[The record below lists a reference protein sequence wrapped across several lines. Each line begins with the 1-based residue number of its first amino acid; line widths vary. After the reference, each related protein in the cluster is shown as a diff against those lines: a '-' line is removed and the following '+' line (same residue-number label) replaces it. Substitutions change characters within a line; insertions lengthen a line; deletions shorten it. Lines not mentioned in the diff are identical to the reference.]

1 MQRQRSRRRLAALTF
16 LSNISLDGTHRDT
29 KLSQYGRA
37 GFLGKVVG
45 QDALK
50 GAAED
55 PAAEGS
61 LAGGGLHSKASG
73 RGSNNNKENKQH
85 FFFSGEVKGGRG
97 KLLVS
102 TAPIGSST
110 NQTDV
115 PGTPDV
121 TLSDKAFSEAGSG
134 TLHYTVPV
142 HFKDRTNTSN
152 SDLGDRHGVL
162 RKRTVALVDKA
173 QCFSSNESLGGTV
186 NCMPGGR
193 TRKLSGSVSDSSG
206 PPNKEVKFMKTAH
219 ELQAKDERVVFMSS
233 HKIPFHIFSALPY
246 NKSRFGGKSEHGR
259 GETGRRRHTS
269 GNRPLS
275 TISDNADP
283 AHIIGFDRND
293 DIVEISYCELLEPSR
308 SFFSKP
314 RRQQSEHVEYLEQ
327 SDRCMH
333 PGVARCFSYEP
344 ATHKATAHYVP
355 QSPHGQYDKGVPVPG
370 STSVAGTF
378 TLLRA
383 LEAGEHMIRK
393 GSIYD
398 VEDWRCPPSG
408 GHAASMPYV
417 PNMLDDP
424 ELRAG
429 KHRKL
434 LRFPSYMTSVMDY
447 TKPSELKKELNDKF
461 RGKFPQIQLTLSKLR
476 SLKRE
481 MLKIARQECDIDLLT
496 VAHAYV
502 YFERLILKTIVNK
515 QNRKLIAGACLI
527 LAAKMN
533 DVKGEALSNL
543 IEKTESTF
551 RLNRRELTQWEFAAL
566 VALEFG
572 LHLPIWHVNPH
583 YQRLLFES

>member
-1 MQRQRSRRRLAALTF
+1 MRCATSGCELLLPVVVKMATVMQRQRSRRRLAALTF

-37 GFLGKVVG
+37 GFLGKVAGPEV
-45 QDALK
+45 K
-50 GAAED
+50 GSD
-55 PAAEGS
+55 
-61 LAGGGLHSKASG
+61 GGTDDKRS
-73 RGSNNNKENKQH
+73 NNKENQLNRNDC
-85 FFFSGEVKGGRG
+85 KGKIWNNSVAPAGASSCAQDTSEIYT
-97 KLLVS
+97 VS
-102 TAPIGSST
+102 TNDKVYSDG
-110 NQTDV
+110 
-115 PGTPDV
+115 GTATV
-121 TLSDKAFSEAGSG
+121 
-134 TLHYTVPV
+134 HYVPV
-142 HFKDRTNTSN
+142 QFRDRTNTN
-152 SDLGDRHGVL
+152 HAEVVDRHGMP
-162 RKRTVALVDKA
+162 RKRTHVSVVEKTGF
-173 QCFSSNESLGGTV
+173 FSSNESIGGPLT
-186 NCMPGGR
+186 GGR
-193 TRKLSGSVSDSSG
+193 TRKHSGSVSDSSG
-206 PPNKEVKFMKTAH
+206 PPSKEVKFMKTAH
-219 ELQAKDERVVFMSS
+219 ELQARDERIVLMSS

-246 NKSRFGGKSEHGR
+246 NRSKLGGKSDGR
-259 GETGRRRHTS
+259 GESGRRRHAS

-283 AHIIGFDRND
+283 AHIIGLDRTD
-293 DIVEISYCELLEPSR
+293 EVVEISYCELLEPSR
-308 SFFSKP
+308 SFFCKP
-314 RRQQSEHVEYLEQ
+314 RRQQSEHVEYLDQNE
-327 SDRCMH
+327 RCIH

-355 QSPHGQYDKGVPVPG
+355 HSPHGHVEKGVVSG
-370 STSVAGTF
+370 SASVTGTF

-393 GSIYD
+393 GSAYELD
-398 VEDWRCPPSG
+398 EWRCPTS

-551 RLNRRELTQWEFAAL
+551 RLNRRDLTQWEFASL

-572 LHLPIWHVNPH
+572 LHLPTWHVTPH

>member
-1 MQRQRSRRRLAALTF
+1 MATVMQRQRSRRRLAALTF

-37 GFLGKVVG
+37 GFLGKIAAP
-45 QDALK
+45 DAK
-50 GAAED
+50 GGDGTED
-55 PAAEGS
+55 KS
-61 LAGGGLHSKASG
+61 
-73 RGSNNNKENKQH
+73 NKENQLQRNE
-85 FFFSGEVKGGRG
+85 FKGRNWNNSVAPAGAGSCSRD
-97 KLLVS
+97 VS
-102 TAPIGSST
+102 EISAVSS
-110 NQTDV
+110 
-115 PGTPDV
+115 
-121 TLSDKAFSEAGSG
+121 SDKSCSDGGTA
-134 TLHYTVPV
+134 TLHYPVPV
-142 HFKDRTNTSN
+142 HFRDRTNTNVS
-152 SDLGDRHGVL
+152 SDIGDRRAVQ
-162 RKRTVALVDKA
+162 RKRTHVSLVEKA
-173 QCFSSNESLGGTV
+173 GCFSSNESIGGPLTV
-186 NCMPGGR
+186 PRTMDYIVVGGR
-193 TRKLSGSVSDSSG
+193 TRKHSGSVSDSSG
-206 PPNKEVKFMKTAH
+206 PPSKEVKFMKTAH
-219 ELQAKDERVVFMSS
+219 ELQARDERIVLMSS

-246 NKSRFGGKSEHGR
+246 NKSKLGGKSDHGR
-259 GETGRRRHTS
+259 GESGRRRHAS

-283 AHIIGFDRND
+283 AHIIGLDRTD
-293 DIVEISYCELLEPSR
+293 EVVEISYCELLEPSR
-308 SFFSKP
+308 SFFCKP
-314 RRQQSEHVEYLEQ
+314 RRQQSEHVEYLDQNE
-327 SDRCMH
+327 RCIH

-355 QSPHGQYDKGVPVPG
+355 HSPHGHIEKGVVSG
-370 STSVAGTF
+370 SASVTGTF

-393 GSIYD
+393 GSAYELD
-398 VEDWRCPPSG
+398 EWRCPSS
-408 GHAASMPYV
+408 GHAPSMPYV

-551 RLNRRELTQWEFAAL
+551 RLNRRDLTQWEFASL

-572 LHLPIWHVNPH
+572 LHLPTWHVTPH

>member
-1 MQRQRSRRRLAALTF
+1 MRCATSGCELLLPVVVKMATVMQRQRSRRRLAALTF

-37 GFLGKVVG
+37 GFLGKVAGPEV
-45 QDALK
+45 K
-50 GAAED
+50 GSD
-55 PAAEGS
+55 
-61 LAGGGLHSKASG
+61 GGTDDKRS
-73 RGSNNNKENKQH
+73 NNKENQLNRNDC
-85 FFFSGEVKGGRG
+85 KGKIWNNSVAPAGASSCAQDTSEIYT
-97 KLLVS
+97 VS
-102 TAPIGSST
+102 TNDKVYSDG
-110 NQTDV
+110 
-115 PGTPDV
+115 GTATV
-121 TLSDKAFSEAGSG
+121 
-134 TLHYTVPV
+134 HYVPV
-142 HFKDRTNTSN
+142 QFRDRTNTN
-152 SDLGDRHGVL
+152 HAEVVDRHGMP
-162 RKRTVALVDKA
+162 RKRTHVSVVEKTGF
-173 QCFSSNESLGGTV
+173 FSSNESIGGPLTV
-186 NCMPGGR
+186 PRAMDFIVVGGR
-193 TRKLSGSVSDSSG
+193 TRKHSGSVSDSSG
-206 PPNKEVKFMKTAH
+206 PPSKEVKFMKTAH
-219 ELQAKDERVVFMSS
+219 ELQARDERIVLMSS

-246 NKSRFGGKSEHGR
+246 NRSKLGGKSDGR
-259 GETGRRRHTS
+259 GESGRRRHAS

-283 AHIIGFDRND
+283 AHIIGLDRTD
-293 DIVEISYCELLEPSR
+293 EVVEISYCELLEPSR
-308 SFFSKP
+308 SFFCKP
-314 RRQQSEHVEYLEQ
+314 RRQQSEHVEYLDQNE
-327 SDRCMH
+327 RCIH

-355 QSPHGQYDKGVPVPG
+355 HSPHGHV
-370 STSVAGTF
+370 
-378 TLLRA
+378 
-383 LEAGEHMIRK
+383 EK
-393 GSIYD
+393 GSAYELD
-398 VEDWRCPPSG
+398 EWRCPTS

-551 RLNRRELTQWEFAAL
+551 RLNRRDLTQWEFASL

-572 LHLPIWHVNPH
+572 LHLPTWHVTPH

>member
-1 MQRQRSRRRLAALTF
+1 MATVMQRQRSRRRLAALTF

-45 QDALK
+45 PEVK
-50 GAAED
+50 GSD
-55 PAAEGS
+55 
-61 LAGGGLHSKASG
+61 GGTDDKRS
-73 RGSNNNKENKQH
+73 NNKENQLNRN
-85 FFFSGEVKGGRG
+85 ECKGKIWNNSVAPAGASSCSQDTSEIYA
-97 KLLVS
+97 VS
-102 TAPIGSST
+102 TNDKVYSDG
-110 NQTDV
+110 
-115 PGTPDV
+115 GTATV
-121 TLSDKAFSEAGSG
+121 
-134 TLHYTVPV
+134 HYVPV
-142 HFKDRTNTSN
+142 QFRDRTNTNHSEM
-152 SDLGDRHGVL
+152 GDRHGMP
-162 RKRTVALVDKA
+162 RKRTHVSLVEKA
-173 QCFSSNESLGGTV
+173 GCFSSNESIGG
-186 NCMPGGR
+186 PLAGGR
-193 TRKLSGSVSDSSG
+193 TRKHSGSVSDSSG
-206 PPNKEVKFMKTAH
+206 PPSKEVKFMKTAH
-219 ELQAKDERVVFMSS
+219 ELQARDERIVLMSS

-246 NKSRFGGKSEHGR
+246 NKSKLGGKSDGR
-259 GETGRRRHTS
+259 GESGRRRHAS

-283 AHIIGFDRND
+283 AHIIGLDRTD
-293 DIVEISYCELLEPSR
+293 EVVEISYCELLEPSR
-308 SFFSKP
+308 SFFCKP
-314 RRQQSEHVEYLEQ
+314 RRQQSEHVEYLDQNE
-327 SDRCMH
+327 RCIH

-355 QSPHGQYDKGVPVPG
+355 HSPHGHV
-370 STSVAGTF
+370 
-378 TLLRA
+378 
-383 LEAGEHMIRK
+383 EK
-393 GSIYD
+393 GSAYELD
-398 VEDWRCPPSG
+398 EWRCPSS

-551 RLNRRELTQWEFAAL
+551 RLNRRDLTQWEFASL

-572 LHLPIWHVNPH
+572 LHLPTWHVTPH